1 MMLYMLY
8 GEDDFSLHE
17 ELEKIKEGLTDG
29 ELLAFNTTV
38 LEGQGLSLEQLMSVC
53 NALPF
58 LAPKR
63 LVIVQGLLSRF
74 EPRDR
79 PRYGERLSNSAEPRK
94 EEAQWL
100 ALGERVQGMP
110 DSTVLVLIDG
120 GLRKDNPLLK
130 LLSSRATVK
139 EFPLLRG
146 DRLKHWI
153 RLRVG
158 EKGSSMS
165 PSATSLLAD
174 LTGSNLWL
182 LSSEIEKLGLW
193 AGQRRIEE
201 EDVRQLVSHAREAN
215 VFAMV
220 DAIVEGKMALTLQLL
235 HQLSDEGVS
244 ALYLLVMITRQFRL
258 LLQAKEL
265 SRRSLPRAE
274 IRNRLGL
281 FSDYPFRKTLEQA
294 QRHSVGRLAEVYHKL
309 LETDISIKTGKCGE
323 ELALD
328 LLVAELCRR

>member
-17 ELEKIKEGLTDG
+17 ELENIKEGLTDG

-79 PRYGERLSNSAEPRK
+79 PRYGEGLSNSAEPRK

-100 ALGERVQGMP
+100 ALGERVQGIA

-139 EFPLLRG
+139 ESPLLRG
-146 DRLKHWI
+146 DRLKHWL
-153 RLRVG
+153 RLRGG

-182 LSSEIEKLGLW
+182 LSSEIEKLGL
-193 AGQRRIEE
+193 
-201 EDVRQLVSHAREAN
+201 
-215 VFAMV
+215 
-220 DAIVEGKMALTLQLL
+220 
-235 HQLSDEGVS
+235 
-244 ALYLLVMITRQFRL
+244 
-258 LLQAKEL
+258 
-265 SRRSLPRAE
+265 
-274 IRNRLGL
+274 
-281 FSDYPFRKTLEQA
+281 
-294 QRHSVGRLAEVYHKL
+294 
-309 LETDISIKTGKCGE
+309 
-323 ELALD
+323 
-328 LLVAELCRR
+328 